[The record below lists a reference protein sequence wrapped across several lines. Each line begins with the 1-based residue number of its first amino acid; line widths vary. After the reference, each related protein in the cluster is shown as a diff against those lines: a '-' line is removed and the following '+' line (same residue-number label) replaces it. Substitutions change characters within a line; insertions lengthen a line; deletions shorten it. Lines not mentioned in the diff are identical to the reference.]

1 MIEKHQIYAKNI
13 LGLAKGTLQNY
24 SQVLTKFEKFCL
36 SSGVTLLTAREE
48 TIIDFVVSAPVKES
62 TKYKYVSILRQFY
75 KFLVGIEQIESNPTK
90 RINSPQV
97 PVKTHSTYTIEDI
110 VRLINTENDDTAISI
125 RNRTI
130 LELFYA
136 TGMRESELLA
146 LCLFDVDL
154 DNNVLKVF
162 GKGAKERLIPL
173 NDIAVNTLKY
183 YMEHRHRLLEN
194 APKSSIY
201 LFTSSKSL
209 GKPMSRGWLWR
220 FVKDRAKKAGLD
232 KQFTVHSL
240 RHCFATHILQNGANL
255 RVIQELLG
263 HSNIQTTQ
271 IYTHFDRQRLKE
283 MHQKYHPRA

>member
-1 MIEKHQIYAKNI
+1 MIEKHQEYAKNI

-24 SQVLTKFEKFCL
+24 SQVLTKYEQFC
-36 SSGVTLLTAREE
+36 SVSGVTLTTATEE
-48 TIIDFVVSAPVKES
+48 TIMDFIESAS
-62 TKYKYVSILRQFY
+62 ISRGTKYKYVSLLRQFY
-75 KFLVGIEQIESNPTK
+75 KFLVGAGHIENNPTK

-97 PVKTHSTYTIEDI
+97 PIKTHSTYTVEDI
-110 VRLINTENDDTAISI
+110 VRLINTESDDTPISI

-136 TGMRESELLA
+136 TGMRESELLT
-146 LCLFDVDL
+146 LRLFDVDL

-162 GKGAKERLIPL
+162 GKGSKERLIPL
-173 NDIAVNTLKY
+173 NDIAVNTLQY
-183 YMEHRHRLLEN
+183 YMKHRYRLLEN
-194 APKSSIY
+194 LPNSSVY

-209 GKPMSRGWLWR
+209 GKPMSRSWLWR
-220 FVKDRAKKAGLD
+220 FVKDAAKKAGLD

-240 RHCFATHILQNGANL
+240 RHCFSTHILQNGANL

-271 IYTHFDRQRLKE
+271 IYTHFDKQRLKE